1 MSTQYRL
8 VQSGKT
14 ASGGC
19 SAGPRF
25 VRDYYYYYYYYSLRL
40 VWVLG
45 LASYSGGPEFKSRP
59 GDWMSLRIFVLF
71 SFRPGK
77 YRIVPKIRA

>member
-25 VRDYYYYYYYYSLRL
+25 ARACSATDYYYYYYYYYYITTTDTTTTISANKYIKSLNNFLCRE
-40 VWVLG
+40 
-45 LASYSGGPEFKSRP
+45 SSIE
-59 GDWMSLRIFVLF
+59 
-71 SFRPGK
+71 GK
-77 YRIVPKIRA
+77 II

>member
-25 VRDYYYYYYYYSLRL
+25 VRACSATDLFFYEWLY
-40 VWVLG
+40 
-45 LASYSGGPEFKSRP
+45 LAHAISPDPFGFMEKECYIQMCGSWLITERS
-59 GDWMSLRIFVLF
+59 
-71 SFRPGK
+71 
-77 YRIVPKIRA
+77 IRS